1 MVSQQLPLDYPLAAV
16 LLPLILHMNT
26 RLITSVPE
34 LQSYLRELRAR
45 GRSLGL
51 VPTMGALHEGHQ
63 SLIRRAKQQ
72 CDAVVV
78 SIFVNPMQFSSS
90 EDLAHYPRDLQKD
103 AKTLRALNVDVIFA
117 PRPEDIYPAGIR
129 HLCRARQARH
139 APRRRYRGPAIS
151 AASPRLS

>member
-1 MVSQQLPLDYPLAAV
+1 
-16 LLPLILHMNT
+16 MNT

-34 LQSYLRELRAR
+34 LQSYVRELRAR

-78 SIFVNPMQFSSS
+78 SIFVNPTQFSSS
-90 EDLAHYPRDLQKD
+90 EDLAHYPRDLEKD
-103 AKTLRALNVDVIFA
+103 ATTLHGLNVDVIFA
-117 PRPEDIYPAGIR
+117 PESAGYLP
-129 HLCRARQARH
+129 H
-139 APRRRYRGPAIS
+139 GV
-151 AASPRLS
+151 

>member
-1 MVSQQLPLDYPLAAV
+1 
-16 LLPLILHMNT
+16 MNT

-78 SIFVNPMQFSSS
+78 SIFVNPTQFGSS

-103 AKTLRALNVDVIFA
+103 ADDP
-117 PRPEDIYPAGIR
+117 PRP
-129 HLCRARQARH
+129 
-139 APRRRYRGPAIS
+139 
-151 AASPRLS
+151 